1 MDDAGEEDP
10 LEVDVDDPGEEDVD
24 DPGEEDCVK
33 AGARAGFHSTE
44 APCGA
49 LSASTHLLL
58 QSAII
63 IIIIII
69 IVITI
74 TIIIITIITIII
86 HLSSNNEAQ
95 KYVAEGLFEALIWS
109 VLGLSLKYHFCSLSL
124 QIRRCG
130 FSNLP

>member
-1 MDDAGEEDP
+1 MDDASEEDP
-10 LEVDVDDPGEEDVD
+10 LELDGASEEHPLEVDVD

-63 IIIIII
+63 II
-69 IVITI
+69 VITI
-74 TIIIITIITIII
+74 TIIIIIIITIII

-95 KYVAEGLFEALIWS
+95 QYVAEGLFEALIWS